1 MGDIMKKLIL
11 KRIGAYL
18 IDFIIVTLIISIITI
33 KFTTNNKIIDKLN
46 ELVVSVNNNEITMQ
60 EYSDKMLNL
69 NYEYKKSTITLTVVN
84 VLVNF
89 SYFIIFATLNK
100 GQTFGKMIFKI
111 KVVNKKGNEPCILNM
126 FIRSIFLY
134 GILMGIVS
142 IIGVKFFNAKTFN
155 YVDTTFDY
163 INNLFI
169 IVCFFMVIKRK
180 DGRGL
185 HDMMA
190 GTSVIG
196 EEK

>member
-142 IIGVKFFNAKTFN
+142 IIGVKVFNAKTFN